1 MMRLFLV
8 LFGFAGGAAL
18 IAVGLAVSATNFLGW
33 LVAAVGAAYGLGSA
47 VWFAIKGVGGR
58 VVREETGDRSFWL
71 IIPGFVA
78 IFFGPPLEYLYL
90 PETLSRASAMQG
102 IGVAL
107 LLIGVALRLWV
118 RRALREMYTGHVQV
132 QAEHR
137 LVREGPYR
145 FLRHPGYTAFVLIAA
160 GFAVGFS
167 SVVGLTAIPL
177 LLLPGLI
184 YRMNV
189 EEELLIEQFGDG
201 YREYASVTKRLL
213 PGIW

>member
-1 MMRLFLV
+1 MRLFLV

-18 IAVGLAVSATNFLGW
+18 IAIGLAVSATNVLGW
-33 LVAAVGAAYGLGSA
+33 PVAAVGAAYGLGSA
-47 VWFAIKGVGGR
+47 FWFAIKGVDGR
-58 VVREETGDRSFWL
+58 IVREETGDRSFWL

-102 IGVAL
+102 IGVAV
-107 LLIGVALRLWV
+107 LLIGVALRVWA

-132 QAEHR
+132 QTGHR
-137 LVREGPYR
+137 LVRAGPYS
-145 FLRHPGYTAFVLIAA
+145 FLRHPGYTGFVLMAV

-189 EEELLIEQFGDG
+189 EEKLLIEQFGDS
-201 YREYASVTKRLL
+201 YREYARVTKRLV
-213 PGIW
+213 PGVW